1 MGFQPHSGLA
11 PTPSTSVA
19 PLIPEDPGQPTDCH
33 TTFLSK
39 WVSLTP
45 TLHSLP
51 IARSTITTLVPDVFG
66 LSLAG
71 SFIRRASTSWL
82 TIPCLTTNMHAA
94 GHREVLMS
102 FQGKYA
108 LITGS
113 SRGIGRG
120 IALKLAEKGARV
132 AVHYYR
138 NQEAAQATLEK
149 IRALGSDGFI
159 VQADVC
165 RPDEIR
171 RMFQQVRSEFGGL
184 DIFVSNARTETP
196 TSYETPLEISLEKWG
211 TAVDSQAKAVLG
223 AVREAA
229 PLMSDGGRIVAITFA
244 PGGRFGSWQPWVA
257 MGAAKAAMESLVR
270 YFAGALAGRGITVN
284 SISPGW
290 VEDSVLN
297 SLPEAFQTG
306 VREWQERGWTPMRRL
321 GTPADIGNAVALICS
336 PEAAW
341 ITGQLIEADGGASL
355 VDAHLPL
362 EFQGL
367 EKPPEKRAKSQGA

>member
-1 MGFQPHSGLA
+1 
-11 PTPSTSVA
+11 
-19 PLIPEDPGQPTDCH
+19 
-33 TTFLSK
+33 
-39 WVSLTP
+39 
-45 TLHSLP
+45 
-51 IARSTITTLVPDVFG
+51 
-66 LSLAG
+66 
-71 SFIRRASTSWL
+71 
-82 TIPCLTTNMHAA
+82 
-94 GHREVLMS
+94 MS

-120 IALKLAEKGARV
+120 IALKLAEKGACV

-149 IRALGSDGFI
+149 IRAHGSDGFI

-165 RPDEIR
+165 QPDEIR
-171 RMFQQVRSEFGGL
+171 RMFQQVRSEFGSL
-184 DIFVSNARTETP
+184 DIFVSNARTEAP
-196 TSYETPLEISLEKWG
+196 TFYEPPMEISLEKWD
-211 TAVDSQAKAVLG
+211 TAVDSQAKAFLV

-270 YFAGALAGRGITVN
+270 YFAVALAGRGITVN

-306 VREWQERGWTPMRRL
+306 LREWQERGWRTPMRRL

-336 PEAAW
+336 QEAAW

-367 EKPPEKRAKSQGA
+367 EKTLEKRAKSQGA